1 MEETDLRLPD
11 GRALHVYDT
20 HPGDDR
26 RVPVVWHHGTPNLGT
41 PPAPLREASD
51 WIGLRWVSFDRP
63 GYGGSTVAPGRTMRS
78 VARDVEYVA
87 DTLGLGRFAVM
98 GYSGGGSYALGCA
111 ATLGDRVQAVV
122 SLAGIAPYGV
132 LGLDWFGGMIPS
144 GVAALRAAHAGRE
157 VRAALSDEDYDPEFA
172 PVDLALFDGPWGW
185 LGQVAGPVA
194 LEAGPYGAIDDDVSY
209 LLPWG
214 CDPAEITASVL
225 LVHGGIDRIIPPTHA
240 GWLAEHIPRAELV
253 RYDADSHISVLAHAE
268 STLDWLRDK
277 ADGETAYPL
286 G

>member
-1 MEETDLRLPD
+1 MDETDLRLPD
-11 GRALHVYDT
+11 GRTLHVYDT
-20 HPGDDR
+20 HPRDDH
-26 RVPVVWHHGTPNLGT
+26 RVPVVWNHGTPNLGT

-51 WIGLRWVSFDRP
+51 WLGLRWVSFDRP

-87 DTLGLGRFAVM
+87 DTLGLGRFAVT

-132 LGLDWFGGMIPS
+132 PGLDWFGGMIPS
-144 GVAALRAAHAGRE
+144 GVAALGAARGGRE
-157 VRAALSDEDYDPEFA
+157 ARAVLSDDDYDPEFA
-172 PVDLALFDGPWGW
+172 PVDLALFDGPWSW
-185 LGQVAGPVA
+185 LGQIAGPVA
-194 LEAGPYGAIDDDVSY
+194 VTAGPYGPIDDDVSY

-214 CDPAEITASVL
+214 CDPAEITAPVL
-225 LVHGGIDRIIPPTHA
+225 LAHGGIDRIIPPAHA
-240 GWLAEHIPRAELV
+240 DWLAEHIPCAELR
-253 RYDADSHISVLAHAE
+253 RYDADSHISILGHAE
-268 STLDWLRDK
+268 STLDWLRDQ
-277 ADGETAYPL
+277 ADGPTAYPL